1 MYCGVHRIHVK
12 TYIYIY
18 ILTYFSP
25 TAREKSMAQRVSVE
39 SEQLSEQEENISPA
53 DNQTTSKS
61 SRFRPKSHSTSNSG
75 ETRALKHQGM
85 LLESIR
91 EEVDVEKNDSG
102 EWEESSDD
110 ETTQKWRRK
119 TVGRTSKK
127 INLGEETDHKRRLTK
142 LSEIFKRESAR
153 ISQRLSTFK
162 SKERFSMVGKEQRKS
177 VEIQNVNLEAFL
189 PRKRGVSDA
198 TEVEKDNTKKKN
210 QVYDFR

>member
-1 MYCGVHRIHVK
+1 M
-12 TYIYIY
+12 
-18 ILTYFSP
+18 
-25 TAREKSMAQRVSVE
+25 ARRVSVE
-39 SEQLSEQEENISPA
+39 SEHLSEQEDNMSLK
-53 DNQTTSKS
+53 DNQSPTKS
-61 SRFRPKSHSTSNSG
+61 SRFRPKSHSTSNPG
-75 ETRALKHQGM
+75 EGKANKHHGI

-110 ETTQKWRRK
+110 ETNQKWRRK

-153 ISQRLSTFK
+153 ISQRLSTFQ
-162 SKERFSMVGKEQRKS
+162 SKERFSVVGREQRKS

-198 TEVEKDNTKKKN
+198 TEVERDTPKKIK
-210 QVYDFR
+210 QV